1 MRMARGLCLL
11 VGLLLA
17 TAAAAQASI
26 EAGVK
31 AAYIYRFLEYVTWP
45 AAVFRAAEDPILI
58 GVTQND
64 AVASELGRI
73 VNERMAQGR
82 KLALVQVRDERDLP
96 VHVLYAPKLDT
107 QRVAKIVESARQQ
120 PTLIITDDP
129 DGSDKGA
136 AITFVPSGGRIQ
148 FEVALD
154 AAARAGL
161 AISSRLLAV
170 AVRVKKG
177 EYRAPLHARADAL
190 H

>member
-1 MRMARGLCLL
+1 MARALCL
-11 VGLLLA
+11 VAVFLLA
-17 TAAAAQASI
+17 SAAAAQAPL

-45 AAVFRAAEDPILI
+45 AAAFRAPEDPILI
-58 GVTQND
+58 GVVQND
-64 AVASELGRI
+64 TVSAELARI

-82 KLALVQVRDERDLP
+82 KLVLVQLKDERDLP
-96 VHVLYAPKLDT
+96 VHVLYIPKLDLP
-107 QRVAKIVESARQQ
+107 RPARIFEAARQQ
-120 PTLIITDDP
+120 PTLVITDDP

-148 FEVALD
+148 FEVALE

-161 AISSRLLAV
+161 NISSRLLAV

-177 EYRAPLHARADAL
+177 EYRAPRYAHAGAVR
-190 H
+190 

>member
-1 MRMARGLCLL
+1 MARILLL
-11 VGLLLA
+11 VA
-17 TAAAAQASI
+17 AFVFATTAAAQTSI

-45 AAVFRAAEDPILI
+45 ATAFRAPEDPILI
-58 GVTQND
+58 GVVQHDSVT
-64 AVASELGRI
+64 SELGRI

-82 KLALVQVRDERDLP
+82 KLALVQLKDERELP
-96 VHVLYAPKLDT
+96 VHVLYLPKLDT
-107 QRVAKIVESARQQ
+107 PRSARIAEAARQQ

-148 FEVALD
+148 FEVALE

-161 AISSRLLAV
+161 SISSRLLAV

-177 EYRAPLHARADAL
+177 EYGAPARARAVAL
-190 H
+190 R